1 MFLGR
6 IIITD
11 QDAVLQLPCAG
22 SLCQGWREVRLGF
35 VEEGIVKGGEI
46 DSTTWTVSSEQN
58 VDQLMTDVLC
68 TYSSACC
75 YLLHIS

>member
-35 VEEGIVKGGEI
+35 VEEGIVKSGEMN
-46 DSTTWTVSSEQN
+46 STEWTVSNDQN
-58 VDQLMTDVLC
+58 VDQLTTDV
-68 TYSSACC
+68 
-75 YLLHIS
+75 